1 MIYDGA
7 VQSVAPPRA
16 LLPNVALR
24 RRQRGE
30 ECCQQ
35 EERLE
40 STHAA
45 RVAAR
50 QISSQRAWHEE
61 CRQSILSI
69 RHVIIGSARAKG
81 LPAVRQQFRAHL
93 ASVLQDASAS
103 CARLK
108 TQAGKGA
115 RVFKRLG
122 AAAQE
127 PKATRRAL

>member
-61 CRQSILSI
+61 CRQSIFVNS
-69 RHVIIGSARAKG
+69 
-81 LPAVRQQFRAHL
+81 
-93 ASVLQDASAS
+93 
-103 CARLK
+103 
-108 TQAGKGA
+108 
-115 RVFKRLG
+115 
-122 AAAQE
+122 
-127 PKATRRAL
+127 TRNYWQR